1 MINLK
6 LYGEIYDLI
15 STYRFQGELES
26 LTTSFIHVELSM
38 QYFFRVKL
46 FWVFTCT
53 PFVYPLSQVK
63 TFYLS

>member
-15 STYRFQGELES
+15 STYCFQGELETW
-26 LTTSFIHVELSM
+26 TTLFIHVELSM

-46 FWVFTCT
+46 FWVFTCI
-53 PFVYPLSQVK
+53 PLVYPLSQVK